1 MQEPEKCIR
10 GILNPGFI
18 DEDGVANIGL
28 FQFRKREPSDD
39 WLEASINWMD
49 DKKAIGFTLNQTKDN
64 GEFKFKVG
72 IAILPRS
79 DLDRIKKRHGIAGHF
94 KYKRASSQDNRYH
107 GNLLLK
113 NDILTVRK
121 RMVCNLLAFYSQI
134 HRREDIINQ
143 CKNNKRWYIVVWR
156 LIERIR
162 NFIFSS
168 RKRTKRT
175 LLTTRERKATEHGL

>member
-10 GILNPGFI
+10 GILNLDFI

-28 FQFRKREPSDD
+28 FQFRKREPADD
-39 WLEASINWMD
+39 WCEASINWMD
-49 DKKAIGFTLNQTKDN
+49 DERTIVFTLNQTKLN
-64 GEFKFKVG
+64 GELKYKIG

-79 DLDRIKKRHGIAGHF
+79 ELDRIKKRHGFAGHF
-94 KYKRASSQDNRYH
+94 KYKRAPLPDNSYH

-113 NDILTVRK
+113 NNILPARSK
-121 RMVCNLLAFYSQI
+121 MLRNILAFSSQI

-143 CKNNKRWYIVVWR
+143 RRNKPRWSIVIR
-156 LIERIR
+156 SLIKRCR

-168 RKRTKRT
+168 RKRTK
-175 LLTTRERKATEHGL
+175 EP